1 MSTANTGDTVR
12 VHYTGT
18 LESGQEFDSSRGRD
32 PIAFELGKHQV
43 IPGFEEAVVGME
55 PGEKKTITI
64 AAEEAYGPRRED
76 LVFTLPQDQFP
87 GDIKLEKGLRV
98 TGTTQEGQSIGM
110 TVVDFTDETVTLDA
124 NHPLAGESLIFEIEL
139 VEIT

>member
-43 IPGFEEAVVGME
+43 IPGFEDAVVGMK
-55 PGEKKTITI
+55 PGETKTVTI
-64 AAEEAYGPRRED
+64 AAEDAYGPRRED

-87 GDIKLEKGLRV
+87 GDITLEKGLRV
-98 TGTTQEGQSIGM
+98 TGTTQEGQAIGM
-110 TVVDFTDETVTLDA
+110 TVVDFTDDTVTLDA

-139 VEIT
+139 VEIA